1 MAVTVLKNIKEARN
15 RSPSAHLKNAIRY
28 IMNPK
33 KTENGLWVG
42 GNVGT
47 DPEQVY
53 QAMMDT
59 KKDFGKLYGRQ
70 GYHFVISFA
79 PEEADEETTFLIGQE
94 FCRRYLGDA
103 YDYAFAVHNDQHH
116 SHCHIVFNSINRM
129 DGNKYRYVNGDW
141 EAYIQP
147 ITDELCVRRGLPPLK
162 YDRQHKKGKS
172 YAERLAEK
180 EGRITGK
187 DIIRNDIDAAI
198 SQAASFEKFLSIM
211 QTSGYRFHT
220 GWSETKG
227 REYMTFY
234 APGLEKGRRDYN
246 LGRGYSMQDIKKRI
260 AGELV
265 LAHIPLKLPEKM
277 DIQNL
282 WDRKT
287 PGLQK
292 AFVLRV
298 IYAVFYHSMNPYDV
312 NQSKVRQDLLEIGK
326 LSEEC
331 AYMEDHGIVD
341 FDLAE
346 ERLNQLREKERVL
359 KEDPVKAVSLKSLRQ
374 EKKILKRILNRKE
387 EYEEDV
393 DLKDDTVRELL
404 IGQPVIIESPTEQ
417 DRKKKYE
424 KQKEL

>member
-33 KTENGLWVG
+33 KTEDSLWVG

-116 SHCHIVFNSINRM
+116 SHCHIVFNSINRI
-129 DGNKYRYVNGDW
+129 DGNKYRYINGDW

-147 ITDELCVRRGLPPLK
+147 ITDELCVKRGLPALE

-187 DIIRNDIDAAI
+187 DIIKSDIDAAI
-198 SQAASFEKFLSIM
+198 RDSSSFGEFLLNM
-211 QTSGYRFHT
+211 QRFGYRIHQ
-220 GWSETKG
+220 GWSEAKG

-246 LGRGYSMQDIKKRI
+246 LGRGYSIQDIQKRI
-260 AGELV
+260 AGEMV
-265 LAHIPLKLPEKM
+265 VEPHPVGLPAKPE
-277 DIQNL
+277 IQNL
-282 WDRKT
+282 WDRKS

-292 AFVLRV
+292 AYVIRV
-298 IYAVFYHSMNPYDV
+298 IFAVFYHSMNPYDV
-312 NQSKVRQDLLEIGK
+312 KQAKVRQDLLEIGK

-341 FDLAE
+341 FGLAE
-346 ERLNQLREKERVL
+346 ERLNQLKEKERIL
-359 KEDPVKAVSLKSLRQ
+359 KEDPDGLGALKTLRQ
-374 EKKILKRILNRKE
+374 EKKILKRILKRKE
-387 EYEEDV
+387 EYEENE
-393 DLKDDTVRELL
+393 DLTDDIVRELL
-404 IGQPVIIESPTEQ
+404 IGQNLTAEREEEK

>member
-1 MAVTVLKNIKEARN
+1 MAVTVLKNIKEAKN
-15 RSPSAHLKNAIRY
+15 RAPSAHLKNAIRY

-33 KTENGLWVG
+33 KTEDGLWIG

-47 DPEQVY
+47 EPEQVY

-79 PEEADEETTFLIGQE
+79 PEEADAETTFLIGQE

-129 DGNKYRYVNGDW
+129 DGNKYRYINGDW

-147 ITDELCVRRGLPPLK
+147 ITDELCIKRGLQPLE
-162 YDRQHKKGKS
+162 YDRQHRKGKS

-187 DIIRNDIDAAI
+187 DIIRSDIDAAI
-198 SQAASFEKFLSIM
+198 RDAESFEEFLSKM
-211 QTSGYRFHT
+211 QDFGYRFHQ
-220 GWSETKG
+220 GWSEAKG
-227 REYMTFY
+227 REYYTFY

-246 LGRGYSMQDIKKRI
+246 LGRGYSVQDIRKRI
-260 AGELV
+260 AGEM
-265 LAHIPLKLPEKM
+265 IIKPQSISLPAKPE
-277 DIQNL
+277 IQNL
-282 WDRKT
+282 WDRKESS
-287 PGLQK
+287 LQK
-292 AFVLRV
+292 AYVLRV

-326 LSEEC
+326 ISEEC

-346 ERLNQLREKERVL
+346 EQLLLLKDKERTL
-359 KEDPVKAVSLKSLRQ
+359 KEDLSRAEALKSLRQ
-374 EKKILKRILNRKE
+374 EKRILKRILKRKE
-387 EYEEDV
+387 EYAEDV
-393 DLKDDTVRELL
+393 DVKDDLVLRLL
-404 IGQPVIIESPTEQ
+404 ADRPNKEKGRIPETEHE
-417 DRKKKYE
+417 KKK
-424 KQKEL
+424 KL